1 MIVDVLDTRCF
12 CQSILLTVDVLGQK
26 IDVFVIDVLKIDVL
40 EIVQMGRPEINDSK
54 IIAIDYYS
62 HERNCLNGLQNIYKL
77 VEMLV
82 MLEKSD
88 QP

>member
-40 EIVQMGRPEINDSK
+40 EIVQMGRPGYNLMVTL
-54 IIAIDYYS
+54 III
-62 HERNCLNGLQNIYKL
+62 
-77 VEMLV
+77 MT
-82 MLEKSD
+82 LETHAFR
-88 QP
+88 